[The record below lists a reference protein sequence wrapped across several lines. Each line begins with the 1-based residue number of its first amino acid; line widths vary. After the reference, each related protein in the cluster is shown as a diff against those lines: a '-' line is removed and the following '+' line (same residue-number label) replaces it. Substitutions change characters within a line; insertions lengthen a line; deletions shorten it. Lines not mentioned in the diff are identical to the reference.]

1 MRPNWLHRASRS
13 ASEGPVGHICSRGEF
28 HEAPG
33 VNRRP
38 PENLSRGAWATYYER
53 FGPHYNNPSFGSA
66 AEREVV
72 VVVYRL
78 TMKRG
83 VLRRE

>member
-13 ASEGPVGHICSRGEF
+13 ASEGPVGHLRSRGEF

-33 VNRRP
+33 VNRGP
-38 PENLSRGAWATYYER
+38 PGNLSRGAWATCYER
-53 FGPHYNNPSFGSA
+53 FGTHYNNPSFGSA

-72 VVVYRL
+72 VGVYRL
-78 TMKRG
+78 MMKRD
-83 VLRRE
+83 VLRRD

>member
-1 MRPNWLHRASRS
+1 MRSNWLHRASRS
-13 ASEGPVGHICSRGEF
+13 ASEGTVGHIGPRGEY

-33 VNRRP
+33 VNRGP
-38 PENLSRGAWATYYER
+38 PGNLSRGARATYYER
-53 FGPHYNNPSFGSA
+53 FGTHYNNPSFGSA

-78 TMKRG
+78 TMKRD
-83 VLRRE
+83 VLRRD